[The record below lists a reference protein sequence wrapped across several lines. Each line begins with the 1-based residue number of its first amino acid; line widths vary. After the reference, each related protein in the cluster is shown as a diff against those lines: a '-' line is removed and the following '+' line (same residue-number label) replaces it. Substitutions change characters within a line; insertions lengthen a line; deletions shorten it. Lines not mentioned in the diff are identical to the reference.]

1 MHRAV
6 VISNG
11 NRNLN
16 PVGIFAN
23 SNYLNLIY
31 LQFAKIPTTFVC
43 MKLATNICAQPFI
56 SGRYLQA
63 QEKTQHN

>member
-6 VISNG
+6 THMNG

-23 SNYLNLIY
+23 SNYLDLIY

-43 MKLATNICAQPFI
+43 MKLTTKICAQAFI
-56 SGRYLQA
+56 SGRCSKLVQI
-63 QEKTQHN
+63 KTD